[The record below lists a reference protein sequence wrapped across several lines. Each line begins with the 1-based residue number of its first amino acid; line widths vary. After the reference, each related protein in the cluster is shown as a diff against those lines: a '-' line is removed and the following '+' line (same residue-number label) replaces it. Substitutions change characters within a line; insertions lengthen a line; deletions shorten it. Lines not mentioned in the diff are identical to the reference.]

1 MRLYQLYLHQVGVN
15 PESST
20 GALCLIHALTDFEL
34 MVSLCLSG
42 HLLLH
47 FKSVTI
53 ALQGVD
59 VDIVTGYSMIKTI
72 KDTLKNVSYDMI

>member
-1 MRLYQLYLHQVGVN
+1 MRLSTISASSTVN

-20 GALCLIHALTDFEL
+20 GARCLIHALTDFEL
-34 MVSLCLSG
+34 MVSLCVSR

-59 VDIVTGYSMIKTI
+59 VDIVTGYSVIKTI
-72 KDTLKNVSYDMI
+72 KDTLKM